1 MKNYKG
7 YYIDNFVFH
16 SESEID
22 TFLKKQAVD
31 YFIRLN
37 KYFAEHMTMEVSV
50 ACSEQADRLHN
61 QFGFSWEEIEA
72 MEIQA
77 IA

>member
-7 YYIDNFVFH
+7 YYVDDFVFH

-22 TFLKKQAVD
+22 AFLKKQAVD
-31 YFIRLN
+31 YFIWLN
-37 KYFAEHMTMEVSV
+37 KYFSEHMTVEASV

-61 QFGFSWEEIEA
+61 EFGLSWEEIEE
-72 MEIQA
+72 MEIND

>member
-22 TFLKKQAVD
+22 AFLKKQAVD
-31 YFIRLN
+31 YFIWLN
-37 KYFAEHMTMEVSV
+37 KYFSEHMTMEASV
-50 ACSEQADRLHN
+50 ACSEQAKLLHDN
-61 QFGFSWEEIEA
+61 FGFSLEEIEA
-72 MEIQA
+72 MEIKA